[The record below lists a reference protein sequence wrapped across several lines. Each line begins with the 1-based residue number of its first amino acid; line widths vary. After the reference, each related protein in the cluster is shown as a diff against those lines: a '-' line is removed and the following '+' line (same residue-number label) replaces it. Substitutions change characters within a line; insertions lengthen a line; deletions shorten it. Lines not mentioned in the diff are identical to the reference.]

1 MHKNFLL
8 EIYLKHR
15 RYFMLWVAAAA
26 FPNAVIFYL
35 KNYKPTE
42 MQMRGDLLVCLLF
55 FALLSPIIYFF
66 GVKGLQSK
74 NNIGFMS
81 FFYGSFMIKLFLSL
95 GFVMI
100 YLSQIKNVQWT
111 FIAAFGLCYFLFSGI
126 ETACLMMGTKKKD

>member
-1 MHKNFLL
+1 MHKKYFTLYTIAVVVLIAIYFSLL
-8 EIYLKHR
+8 KFKAADVQLHTD
-15 RYFMLWVAAAA
+15 FMLCS
-26 FPNAVIFYL
+26 I
-35 KNYKPTE
+35 
-42 MQMRGDLLVCLLF
+42 F
-55 FALLSPIIYFF
+55 FAVLSPLLYFF

-100 YLSQIKNVQWT
+100 YLSQIKNAQWT

-126 ETACLMMGTKKKD
+126 ETACLMVATKKKII